1 VLSLVSFVLSRDT
14 EGKEFIPFFACVLVK
29 GQTADLQN
37 AKEKARYKQFV
48 TNQQLDQWNSKL

>member
-1 VLSLVSFVLSRDT
+1 VSFVLSRDT

-48 TNQQLDQWNSKL
+48 TNQKLDQWNSKL